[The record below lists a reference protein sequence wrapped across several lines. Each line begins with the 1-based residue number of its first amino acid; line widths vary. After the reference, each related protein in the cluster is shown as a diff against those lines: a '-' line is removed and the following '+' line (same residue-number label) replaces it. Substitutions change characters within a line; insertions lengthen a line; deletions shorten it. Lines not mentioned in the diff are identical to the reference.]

1 MIRPSNLVPHF
12 AVAIVLALAA
22 AVSLAQPA
30 LVYEQ
35 PADVQQALAEAQSQ
49 GEAARQ
55 RAESLEAGAASAT
68 EAAER
73 TAREAA
79 AAAARIQQAE
89 AAIAADQARIG
100 LVEQQRAALRARLA
114 EKRRPLVGLTASL
127 QRLARRPPVLSMLR
141 PGSLRDAMYLR
152 AILASMLPEVER
164 RTASL
169 RAEIARS
176 KALQEQARLAV
187 VQLQAGEAEWRQRRA
202 NLAALETRQRLA
214 LRAVSGV
221 ADREAERALALA
233 ERTRDLDGL
242 ADDLGKAG
250 ALRAELAALPGPV
263 LRPVQPLAAQVG
275 PESAATAAATAAG
288 GGGPEAYALPASG
301 RLVAGFGES
310 PQGLPRSRGIALAVR
325 QGAQAVAPASGR
337 VAFAGPY
344 RGYGSIVIIE
354 HSGGWTSLI
363 TGLAQ
368 LDARVG
374 DRLVRGSPLGITGAG
389 RPIITLELRRNGVPV
404 NPLEYIKSL

>member
-1 MIRPSNLVPHF
+1 
-12 AVAIVLALAA
+12 
-22 AVSLAQPA
+22 
-30 LVYEQ
+30 
-35 PADVQQALAEAQSQ
+35 
-49 GEAARQ
+49 
-55 RAESLEAGAASAT
+55 
-68 EAAER
+68 
-73 TAREAA
+73 
-79 AAAARIQQAE
+79 
-89 AAIAADQARIG
+89 
-100 LVEQQRAALRARLA
+100 
-114 EKRRPLVGLTASL
+114 
-127 QRLARRPPVLSMLR
+127 
-141 PGSLRDAMYLR
+141 MYLR
-152 AILASMLPEVER
+152 AILASMLPEIDR

-169 RAEIARS
+169 RSEIARS
-176 KALQEQARLAV
+176 RALQEQARLAL
-187 VQLQAGEAEWRQRRA
+187 VQLRAGEAEWRQRRT

-214 LRAVSGV
+214 LRVVSGA

-242 ADDLGKAG
+242 AEDLGKAG

-263 LRPVQPLAAQVG
+263 LRPDRPLAAQVG
-275 PESAATAAATAAG
+275 PEPAATAPAQAG
-288 GGGPEAYALPASG
+288 PPAYALPATG

-310 PQGLPRSRGIALAVR
+310 PQGLPRLRGIALAVR

-354 HSGGWTSLI
+354 HAGGWTSLI

-389 RPIITLELRRNGVPV
+389 RPVITLELRRDGVPV
-404 NPLEYIKSL
+404 NPLEYIKPL

>member
-1 MIRPSNLVPHF
+1 MIRPHLL
-12 AVAIVLALAA
+12 AIAILLPLAA
-22 AVSLAQPA
+22 AASLAQPA
-30 LVYEQ
+30 MVYEQ
-35 PADVQQALAEAQSQ
+35 PGDVQQALAEAQSQ

-55 RAESLEAGAASAT
+55 RAESLEAEAASAT

-73 TAREAA
+73 TARESAG
-79 AAAARIQQAE
+79 AAARIQQAE

-114 EKRRPLVGLTASL
+114 EKRRPLVRLTASL

-141 PGSLRDAMYLR
+141 PGSLRDAMYVR
-152 AILASMLPEVER
+152 AILASMLPEVDR

-187 VQLQAGEAEWRQRRA
+187 VQLRAGEAEWRKRRQG
-202 NLAALETRQRLA
+202 LTALETRQRLA
-214 LRAVSGV
+214 LRTVSGV

-275 PESAATAAATAAG
+275 PETAATAAAGAG
-288 GGGPEAYALPASG
+288 PAAYALPASG

-337 VAFAGPY
+337 VVFAGPY

-389 RPIITLELRRNGVPV
+389 RPVITLELRRDGVPV